1 MTGKSTAT
9 VETLTAEV
17 RVLMV
22 GSRQVT
28 LSVVR
33 QLDIAKPDQIM
44 PFGRVRAARDFGAG
58 DIEVVGSVNGV
69 LARSVACKTTH
80 RCYAHARGDGSYHKH
95 CPEFVPGGLNGDH
108 ADHSWWSYS
117 PGEETY
123 AEWAALPLIVLA
135 GLR

>member
-1 MTGKSTAT
+1 MSGKSTAT

-44 PFGRVRAARDFGAG
+44 PCGRVRAARDFGAG

-69 LARSVACKTTH
+69 LARSFACKTTH
-80 RCYAHARGDGSYHKH
+80 RCYGPVRDDGSYYKH
-95 CPEFVPGGLNGDH
+95 CPEYVPGGINGEH
-108 ADHSWWSYS
+108 PDHSWCSFS
-117 PGEETY
+117 PSEETY
-123 AEWAALPLIVLA
+123 NNWRTLPLIVLA